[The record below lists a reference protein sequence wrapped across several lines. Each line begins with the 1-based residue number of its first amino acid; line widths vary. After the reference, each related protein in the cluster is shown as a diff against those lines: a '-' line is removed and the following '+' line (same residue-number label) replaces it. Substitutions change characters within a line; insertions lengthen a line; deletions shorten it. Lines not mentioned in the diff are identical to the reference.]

1 MIRKLATILATDVV
15 GYSRMMAH
23 DEEATLASL
32 GACRK
37 VLDSLVG
44 RHSGRVFGSAG
55 DSFVAE
61 FASPVEA
68 VRCAV
73 AFQRAIAE
81 RNAGLGENARLLFRT
96 GVCVGD
102 VVVENDSLYGDG
114 VNVAVRVEALA
125 QPGGV
130 LVTGETYHLVRRKI
144 DATFED
150 LGETAVKNLP
160 DPVHVFRVVARTGGP
175 ADAGEAAA
183 AEGPKATEAPGPDR
197 PSRRER
203 PGIVV
208 LPFDNLSGDPEQAYF
223 CDGLTQDITTDL
235 SRFHDLFV
243 IAANSAFVYKG
254 RPRKAQ
260 QIAAELGVQ
269 YLLEGSVRRVGPRLR
284 INVQLIDAETGH
296 HVWAQRFDKLLVD
309 VFSLS
314 DALIRRI
321 VATLVPRLSS
331 AERNRALSKPPQV
344 VDAYDAFLRGAH
356 EIVSHVADWE
366 ETDQNLRAARRWFER
381 AIELDPTYARAHGW
395 LAFALVHSVHHG
407 WEPKQAIDRAE
418 SLAARAVELAADDYD
433 ARWSLA
439 SVYALSGR
447 LEMAEAEYRLALDFN
462 PNDAALLAD
471 SADTLVSLGRARE
484 AAERVR
490 TAMEI
495 NPYHPDW
502 YRWSLGWALHVAR
515 DYEASNGVLMAMTR
529 PNAQCWA
536 IMAANH
542 ARLAERLRK
551 AKAPDEAA
559 AQLRLAAAAMAT
571 YRERTLGSAVEREA
585 ASVFF
590 RDPGDRKHWLD
601 GLKLAELAKAS
612 AVAAAT

>member
-15 GYSRMMAH
+15 GYSRKMAH

-32 GACRK
+32 GACRQ

-81 RNAGLGENARLLFRT
+81 RNAALGENARLLFRT

-114 VNVAVRVEALA
+114 VNVAVRIEALA

-160 DPVHVFRVVARTGGP
+160 DPVHVFRVVAGAEVAA
-175 ADAGEAAA
+175 ADDVPGAPPKERGEAI
-183 AEGPKATEAPGPDR
+183 GDR
-197 PSRRER
+197 TSRRER

-208 LPFDNLSGDPEQAYF
+208 LPFDNLSDDPEQAYF

-243 IAANSAFVYKG
+243 IAANSAFAYKG

-260 QIAAELGVQ
+260 QIASELGVQ
-269 YLLEGSVRRVGPRLR
+269 YLLEGSVRRAETRLR

-296 HVWAQRFDKLLVD
+296 HVWAQRFDKTVGD
-309 VFSLS
+309 VFALS
-314 DALIRRI
+314 DELIRRI
-321 VATLVPRLSS
+321 VATLVPRVTS
-331 AERNRALSKPPQV
+331 AEQNRALHKPPQI

-356 EIVSHVADWE
+356 EIVTHVADWE
-366 ETDQNLRAARRWFER
+366 DTDQNLRAACRWFER
-381 AIELDPTYARAHGW
+381 AIALDPAYARAHGW
-395 LAFALVHSVHHG
+395 LAFALVHAVHQG
-407 WEPKQAIDRAE
+407 WEPAAATERAE
-418 SLAARAVELAADDYD
+418 RLASRAVELAPDDYETH
-433 ARWSLA
+433 WSLA
-439 SVYALSGR
+439 TVHALTGR
-447 LEMAEAEYRLALDFN
+447 LELANTAYRTALDFN
-462 PNDAALLAD
+462 PNDASLLAD
-471 SADTLVSLGRARE
+471 SAETLVFLGRTRE
-484 AAERVR
+484 AIERVR
-490 TAMEI
+490 AAMEI
-495 NPYHPDW
+495 DPYHPDW

-515 DYEASNGVLMAMTR
+515 DYEGSNHALKAMTR
-529 PNAQCWA
+529 PNTQSWA

-542 ARLAERLRK
+542 ARLAERHRA
-551 AKAPDEAA
+551 AKAAGKAA
-559 AQLRLAAAAMAT
+559 EQQRLAKAAMAT
-571 YRERTLGSAVEREA
+571 YRDKNPGSTLEREA
-585 ASVFF
+585 QRVFF
-590 RDPGDRKHWLD
+590 RDPADLRHWLD
-601 GLKLAELAKAS
+601 GLAMAGLAHPS
-612 AVAAAT
+612 TAVAAT